1 MFICGLVTDNTDLA
15 VQARHQSSS
24 HKNKSLH
31 WTHTFAVKNR
41 VEVDGDLD
49 REVPQKK
56 VEDLEMS
63 EILPGPEI
71 QESLKGSLVPLVLR
85 VLVRHFPAYR
95 KFRSAVEHHL
105 PHQYSVEMRN
115 KSGQVR
121 VYIDVFVN
129 PIKNYVQLYI
139 SGLKC

>member
-1 MFICGLVTDNTDLA
+1 MFIYRLVTDNIDLA

-31 WTHTFAVKNR
+31 WTHTYAVKNR
-41 VEVDGDLD
+41 VAVDGNLD

-85 VLVRHFPAYR
+85 VLVRHLPAYK
-95 KFRSAVEHHL
+95 KFRTAVEHHL
-105 PHQYSVEMRN
+105 PHQYSVQMRN
-115 KSGQVR
+115 KSEQVR
-121 VYIDVFVN
+121 VYMYKDVS
-129 PIKNYVQLYI
+129 PSHIK
-139 SGLKC
+139 KC